1 VLVPKGPGGRPR
13 FRLRKDPRTESGP
26 AMKIIR
32 LTVQRRAFLLK
43 ARHLLSEAE
52 RLRRSRPEEAAALRQ
67 AAERLRSFALH
78 RLSA

>member
-1 VLVPKGPGGRPR
+1 
-13 FRLRKDPRTESGP
+13 
-26 AMKIIR
+26 MKIIR